1 MNFQPV
7 LPLSGYPGWL
17 FLNRTLETQ
26 QTAHDNT
33 QQIKRETAYFEKNIG
48 RIQTAEALVQD
59 RTLLKVA
66 LGAFGLDDDIGNK
79 FFIRKVLEDG
89 TLERSALSNRLADK
103 RYFEFSKAFGFG
115 DFSTPNTQLSDF
127 GARIAEAYKE
137 RQFEVAVGD
146 QDENMRL
153 ALGAQREL
161 DALTKR
167 DISDNAMWF
176 TVMGNAPLRNVFETA
191 LGLPSSFGSLDLDK
205 QLEVFRDRAERQ
217 FGAKNIAQFADPEKQ
232 EELVRNFLIR
242 ADIQNQNISILGGQ
256 TALALLESASAIR
269 PFR

>member
-17 FLNRTLETQ
+17 FLDRTMDAQ
-26 QTAHDNT
+26 QKAHDNT
-33 QQIKRETAYFEKNIG
+33 QQLKREAAYFEKNISQ
-48 RIQTAEALVQD
+48 IQTAEALVQD

-66 LGAFGLDDDIGNK
+66 LGAFGLDEDIGNK

-103 RYFEFSKAFGFG
+103 RYLELSKAFGFG
-115 DFSTPNTQLSDF
+115 DFSIPNTKLSDF
-127 GARIAEAYKE
+127 GTRITEAYKE

-167 DISDNAMWF
+167 DISENAMWF

-217 FGAKNIAQFADPEKQ
+217 FGVKDIVQFADPEKQ
-232 EELVRNFLIR
+232 EELIRNFLIR
-242 ADIQNQNISILGGQ
+242 ADFQSQNISTLGGR
-256 TALALLESASAIR
+256 TALALLQSANAFR